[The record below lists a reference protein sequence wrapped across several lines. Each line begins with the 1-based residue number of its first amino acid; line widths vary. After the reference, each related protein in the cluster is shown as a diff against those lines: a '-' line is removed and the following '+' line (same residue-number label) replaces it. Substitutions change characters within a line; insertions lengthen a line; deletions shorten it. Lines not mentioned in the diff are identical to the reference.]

1 MSTQRKTRQRS
12 AIRNTI
18 QVAGRPLSPQEVL
31 ELAQVEVPQLGQATV
46 YRSLN
51 SLVEEGV
58 IRAVELPGERAR
70 YEPADLAHHHHF
82 ICTACKKV
90 YDLEGCMLKHELKLP
105 KGFTVVS
112 HEITLSGTCP
122 ACK

>member
-58 IRAVELPGERAR
+58 IRAVELPGESAR

>member
-1 MSTQRKTRQRS
+1 MSIKRKTRQRS
-12 AIRNTI
+12 AIRQAI
-18 QVAGRPLSPQEVL
+18 QDAGRPLSPQEVL
-31 ELAQVEVPQLGQATV
+31 ELAQGDVPQLGQATV

-51 SLVEEGV
+51 ALVEEGE
-58 IRAVELPGERAR
+58 IRAVELPGESAR

-90 YDLEGCMLKHELKLP
+90 YDLEGCLLKHELKLP
-105 KGFTVVS
+105 KGFMAVS

-122 ACK
+122 DCG